1 MTWNGSM
8 SEFISN
14 TSPLLYI
21 HRIDALDWLPTLCG
35 EIWIPQ
41 AVTQELS
48 EGRGRGYDVPDP
60 HRYEWLKV
68 VDPRVVP
75 SEWLNLDLGAGE
87 LAVLALALE
96 HSESTVLLDDRQA
109 RRIAQTAGLDVWGTL
124 RILLEA
130 KSQGLVERIVTH
142 VNRLES
148 TGMWMSDAIRRRVL
162 ALAGEEEADGE
173 LHGRRP

>member
-1 MTWNGSM
+1 M

-14 TSPLLYI
+14 TSPLLYLY
-21 HRIDALDWLPTLCG
+21 RIDALDWLPTLCG
-35 EIWIPQ
+35 EVWIPR

-48 EGRGRGYDVPDP
+48 EGRRRGYDVPDP
-60 HRYEWLKV
+60 HRYEWLKIV
-68 VDPRVVP
+68 NPRVVP

-96 HSESTVLLDDRQA
+96 RSECTVLLDDRQA

-124 RILLEA
+124 RVLVEA
-130 KSQGLVERIVTH
+130 KSQGLVERIVTR

-173 LHGRRP
+173 RRGEGP